1 MYSFAW
7 VTFQVVC
14 HCFLYI
20 LHFTRAVFITLLLI
34 YFTYYN
40 TIRFFL
46 PRNDSEMQFMK
57 DSHITSQGNCYDLP
71 ICRLTLVKKD
81 GKCEKKTFLNF

>member
-1 MYSFAW
+1 MCSFAC

-20 LHFTRAVFITLLLI
+20 LHFTRAVFITLLFI
-34 YFTYYN
+34 YFMYYKYN
-40 TIRFFL
+40 TVFFL
-46 PRNDSEMQFMK
+46 PRNESEMQFMK

-81 GKCEKKTFLNF
+81 GKCEKKLS